1 MTIGLAFLMAAAV
14 GCSPEALRDTMRSLA
29 APAEGRVGAA
39 GIVLETG
46 QRASWNAA
54 ERFPM
59 QSVYKLPIA
68 MAVFRRVD
76 DGRLRLDRRVRVR
89 RSDVPPTGV
98 HSPLRDGHPAGGFE
112 ISVRDLLRA
121 SIVDSDGLACDV
133 LLRLVPPDAVTGF
146 LRRIGVEGMTVA
158 TTEKAMSSGPDVQL
172 RNWATPEAAR
182 HLLRLL
188 HEGRGVSPGAREL
201 LLAWMT
207 ETETGP
213 GRIRGA
219 LPPGTPVAHKTGSS
233 GTHQGRTR
241 ATNDVGLITLPD
253 GRHLAIAVFVSDSRA
268 DTALREGAIANIARA
283 LWDCWSSP
291 ASPAD

>member
-1 MTIGLAFLMAAAV
+1 MQLIALALFSVLQPAIPLADRFAAIAKTS
-14 GCSPEALRDTMRSLA
+14 G
-29 APAEGRVGAA
+29 GRVGVFVQ
-39 GIVLETG
+39 VLETDETAG
-46 QRASWNAA
+46 LNDA

-68 MAVFRRVD
+68 MAVFQRVD
-76 DGRLRLDRRVRVR
+76 EGRMRLDRKVRVR
-89 RSDVPPTGV
+89 KSDVPPTGV
-98 HSPLRDGHPAGGFE
+98 RSPLRDRYPGGGFE

-133 LLRLVPPDAVTGF
+133 LLRLVPPADVTAF
-146 LRRIGVEGMTVA
+146 LRRLGVEAMTVA
-158 TTEKAMSSGPDVQL
+158 TTEKAMSGGEDVQL
-172 RNWATPEAAR
+172 RNWATPEAALD
-182 HLLRLL
+182 LLGHL

-207 ETETGP
+207 ETQTGP
-213 GRIRGA
+213 ARIRGA

-233 GTHQGRTR
+233 GTHEGRTR

-253 GRHLAIAVFVSDSRA
+253 GRHLAVAVFVSDSRA
-268 DTALREGAIANIARA
+268 DTARREGAIAKIARA

-291 ASPAD
+291 AE

>member
-1 MTIGLAFLMAAAV
+1 MTIGLALLLAAAA
-14 GCSPEALRDTMRSLA
+14 GCSPESLRDTMRSLA

-46 QRASWNAA
+46 QRASWNAT

-76 DGRLRLDRRVRVR
+76 EGRVRLDRRVRVR
-89 RSDVPPTGV
+89 KSDVPPTGV
-98 HSPLRDGHPAGGFE
+98 YSPLRDRHPGGAFE
-112 ISVRDLLRA
+112 ISVRELLRA

-133 LLRLVPPDAVTGF
+133 LLRLVPPDDVTAF
-146 LRRIGVEGMTVA
+146 LRRLGVEGVTVA
-158 TTEKAMSSGPDVQL
+158 TTEKAMSSGEDVQL
-172 RNWATPEAAR
+172 RNWATPEAALN
-182 HLLRLL
+182 LLRLL
-188 HEGRGVSPGAREL
+188 HEGRGVSPGAREM

-213 GRIRGA
+213 GRIKGA
-219 LPPGTPVAHKTGSS
+219 LPPGTPVAHKTGTS
-233 GTHQGRTR
+233 GTHEGRTR

-253 GRHLAIAVFVSDSRA
+253 GRHIALAVFVSDSRA
-268 DTALREGAIANIARA
+268 DTARREGAIANIARA

-291 ASPAD
+291 AK